1 MDGHTVTRKRSLC
14 GYLADLTT
22 GKSHRRNN
30 LDDENKLL
38 HRDKLDNKNM
48 FDNLKPPYS

>member
-1 MDGHTVTRKRSLC
+1 VWLLGRFDNREESI
-14 GYLADLTT
+14 DL
-22 GKSHRRNN
+22 NN

-48 FDNLKPPYS
+48 FDNIKPPYN